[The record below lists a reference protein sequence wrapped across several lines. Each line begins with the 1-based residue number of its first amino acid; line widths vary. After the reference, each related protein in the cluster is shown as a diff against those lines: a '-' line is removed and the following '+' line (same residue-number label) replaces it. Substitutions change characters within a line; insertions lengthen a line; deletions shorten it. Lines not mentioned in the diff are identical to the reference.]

1 MLFHFVE
8 TTKVSVLLLVSAL
21 LLQVQLVIE
30 PLYVADYKAMTTHT
44 KLCPMFALQ
53 ILRENKFANTV

>member
-8 TTKVSVLLLVSAL
+8 TTKEVSVLLLVSPL

-30 PLYVADYKAMTTHT
+30 PLYVADYKAYD
-44 KLCPMFALQ
+44 
-53 ILRENKFANTV
+53 NTY